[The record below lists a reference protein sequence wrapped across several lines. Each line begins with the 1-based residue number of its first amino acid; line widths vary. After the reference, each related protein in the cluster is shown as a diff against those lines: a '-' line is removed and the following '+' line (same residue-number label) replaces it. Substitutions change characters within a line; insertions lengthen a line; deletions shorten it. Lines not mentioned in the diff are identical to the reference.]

1 MDELMSVRCL
11 ATLPVVTL
19 GGDAVAHVK
28 DAVFDPA
35 AERIAGFTLTGRALW
50 SGQLPQDLPWPAVY
64 CLGRDAVMVRD
75 RDALIRRALRGETVT
90 PWRDVIAVTEDR
102 VVVRTD
108 TGEEAGTGETERG
121 TRQRDLLGCRVLT
134 ETGEERGTVL
144 DAALDPV
151 TGRIETIRTSLAE
164 LRADR
169 MLGLGEYALVVRA
182 ARADRI

>member
-1 MDELMSVRCL
+1 MILFSRVRG
-11 ATLPVVTL
+11 LPVLTD
-19 GGDAVAHVK
+19 GDARRLG
-28 DAVFDPA
+28 AV
-35 AERIAGFTLTGRALW
+35 RAL
-50 SGQLPQDLPWPAVY
+50 AV
-64 CLGRDAVMVRD
+64 DAGAGTVTQVR
-75 RDALIRRALRGETVT
+75 IRRGLLRRETVT

-108 TGEEAGTGETERG
+108 TGEEAGTGGTERG

-169 MLGLGEYALVVRA
+169 MLGLGDHALVVRA